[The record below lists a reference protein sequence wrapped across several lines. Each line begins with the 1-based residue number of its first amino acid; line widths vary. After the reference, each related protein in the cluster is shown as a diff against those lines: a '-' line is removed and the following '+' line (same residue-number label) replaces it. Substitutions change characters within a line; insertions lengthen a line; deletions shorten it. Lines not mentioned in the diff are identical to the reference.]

1 MSILERPWQPTSK
14 RLLLP
19 LVAVILAAGVGTAVA
34 LYGRVPDAPGA
45 SRTVTMSMRAYAFNA
60 TNPTFRFRP
69 GERIHFVVTNDET
82 TNVLHNFRIVGMN
95 VDCGPPMKPGE
106 TREVTVTM
114 PKSGEFA
121 YTCCTHPG
129 MGGTMVVET
138 K

>member
-1 MSILERPWQPTSK
+1 MLK
-14 RLLLP
+14 RLILPIAAVLL
-19 LVAVILAAGVGTAVA
+19 LAAAAVA
-34 LYGRVPDAPGA
+34 FALRGHAPA
-45 SRTVTMSMRAYAFNA
+45 EPRTVRMSMREYAFNR
-60 TNPTFRFRP
+60 TNPTFRFEP
-69 GERIHFVVTNDET
+69 GERIHFIVTNDES

-129 MGGTMVVET
+129 MGGTMVVT
-138 K
+138 KK

>member
-1 MSILERPWQPTSK
+1 MLK
-14 RLLLP
+14 RLVLP
-19 LVAVILAAGVGTAVA
+19 LVAVILAAGVGAAVA
-34 LYGRVPDAPGA
+34 FRGHA
-45 SRTVTMSMRAYAFNA
+45 SDPARTVTMSMRSYAFNA

-69 GERIHFVVTNDET
+69 GERIRFVVTNDES

-129 MGGTMVVET
+129 MGGAMVVET

>member
-1 MSILERPWQPTSK
+1 MLK
-14 RLLLP
+14 RLALP
-19 LVAVILAAGVGTAVA
+19 LAAVMVVAGVATAIVVR
-34 LYGRVPDAPGA
+34 GHAPGA
-45 SRTVTMSMRAYAFNA
+45 TRTVVMSMRAYAFNGS
-60 TNPTFRFRP
+60 NPTFRFAP
-69 GERIHFVVTNDET
+69 GERIHFVVTNDES

-95 VDCGPPMKPGE
+95 VDCGPPLKPGE

-129 MGGTMVVET
+129 MGGSMVVDT